1 MTKPA
6 APDPTLLLDNQLCFM
21 IYRLQRSIT
30 DRYRPILAE
39 IGLTYP
45 QYLVMLALWES
56 KRLTVSQ
63 LGERLSLDSGTLS
76 PLLKRLETAA
86 FIQRKRSTV
95 DERSVEIS
103 LTARGRALRRQALAV
118 PPAIGECFAS
128 SADEYWALRHQLSS
142 LLERVETSN
151 AADRAG

>member
-1 MTKPA
+1 MTTSA
-6 APDPTLLLDNQLCFM
+6 DPDPTLLLDNQLCFM
-21 IYRLQRSIT
+21 IYRLQHSIT

-45 QYLVMLALWES
+45 QYLVMLAMWES

-76 PLLKRLETAA
+76 PLLKRLESAEL
-86 FIQRKRSTV
+86 IERQRSKL

-103 LTARGRALRRQALAV
+103 LTARGRALRKRALKV

-128 SADEYWALRHQLSS
+128 SADEYSALRHQLSS
-142 LLERVETSN
+142 LLERVERAN
-151 AADRAG
+151 EVDRAG

>member
-1 MTKPA
+1 
-6 APDPTLLLDNQLCFM
+6 M

-56 KRLTVSQ
+56 RRLTVSQ
-63 LGERLSLDSGTLS
+63 LGDRLSLDSGTLS

-95 DERSVEIS
+95 DERLVEIS

-142 LLERVETSN
+142 LLERVETAN
-151 AADRAG
+151 AADQAG

>member
-1 MTKPA
+1 VTKPA

-142 LLERVETSN
+142 LLERVETAN
-151 AADRAG
+151 AADQAG

>member
-1 MTKPA
+1 VTKPA
-6 APDPTLLLDNQLCFM
+6 APDPTLLLDNQLCFL

-63 LGERLSLDSGTLS
+63 LGDRLSLDSGTLS
-76 PLLKRLETAA
+76 PLLKRLEAVA

-142 LLERVETSN
+142 LLERVETAN
-151 AADRAG
+151 AADQAG

>member
-1 MTKPA
+1 MTKPV

-56 KRLTVSQ
+56 KRQTVSQ

-76 PLLKRLETAA
+76 PLLKRLEAVE
-86 FIQRKRSTV
+86 FIQRRRSKL

-142 LLERVETSN
+142 LLERVESAN
-151 AADRAG
+151 AADQAR

>member
-56 KRLTVSQ
+56 RRLTVSQ
-63 LGERLSLDSGTLS
+63 LGDRLSLDSGTLS

-95 DERSVEIS
+95 DERLVEIS

-142 LLERVETSN
+142 LLERVETAN
-151 AADRAG
+151 AADQAG

>member
-1 MTKPA
+1 MTKPV

-76 PLLKRLETAA
+76 PLLKRLEAVE
-86 FIQRKRSTV
+86 FIQRRRSKL

-142 LLERVETSN
+142 LLERVESAN
-151 AADRAG
+151 AADQAR